1 MRFEISQAKQI
12 ASIFDIFREP
22 LRIPDMDTKGV
33 AVLVIVSSLIAGCG
47 GGGGGGGGG
56 MVAPATS
63 IPVRLAIKNLYT
75 VGYQKSG
82 TVTGTATNASNNSY
96 PVSGSFTTTASPNG
110 STQFNGQTAN
120 GLTVTLSESLV
131 FNGQTSTASENGQS
145 FISADYT
152 RPLGSISTGQYC
164 VVTTTTAYPV
174 TVSLGQSGNLATSS
188 CYTDAT
194 MKTAIGTNQTSYLVI
209 PGVSAGALI
218 LAIINSTKDTSGNFI
233 GQSTANY
240 TVDTSGNMAFFSG
253 SGATVINS
261 YVLNLTQ
268 STQ

>member
-1 MRFEISQAKQI
+1 MPAMNS
-12 ASIFDIFREP
+12 
-22 LRIPDMDTKGV
+22 KGV
-33 AVLVIVSSLIAGCG
+33 VVLAVVSFLMTGC
-47 GGGGGGGGG
+47 GGGGGGGG
-56 MVAPATS
+56 MVAPTTS
-63 IPVRLAIKNLYT
+63 IPVQLAIKNLYT

-82 TVTGTATNASNNSY
+82 TVTGTATDASNNSY
-96 PVSGSFTTTASPNG
+96 PVSGTFTTNASPNG

-120 GLTVTLSESLV
+120 ELTVTLSETLQ
-131 FNGQTSTASENGQS
+131 FNGQTSTASQNAQS
-145 FISADYT
+145 FLSADNT
-152 RPLGSISTGQYC
+152 RPLGSISSGQYC

-174 TVSLGQSGNLATSS
+174 TLTLGQTGNLATSN

-209 PGVSAGALI
+209 PGISANTLI
-218 LAIINSTKDTSGNFI
+218 LGIINSTKDNSGNFI

-253 SGATVINS
+253 SGATVSNG

-268 STQ
+268 TTQ